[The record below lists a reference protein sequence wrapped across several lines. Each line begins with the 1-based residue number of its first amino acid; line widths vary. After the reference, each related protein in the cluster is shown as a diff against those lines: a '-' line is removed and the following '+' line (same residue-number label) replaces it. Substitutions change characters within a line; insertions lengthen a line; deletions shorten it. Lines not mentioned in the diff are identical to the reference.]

1 MLRMTY
7 VCPAREQ
14 QQSSI
19 AAGLSAVAWLV
30 GLALSGCATPP
41 PAESPAPIAATVPEP
56 TCATCDSQNRE
67 IARLRQELA
76 GREAEL
82 RDLRINQREQVKV
95 IQESTREVTRAKVKL
110 RRLAT
115 QAEAASYIAE
125 VEVALESLRVSLG
138 AAATSP
144 LLELARAIITSTA
157 APFAQGDYG
166 TAMDRAAQ
174 AEQLIAVAADN
185 RARSRSRP
193 PQSGEVLLQVSI
205 PLRVTV
211 EGQLRRQPRRTAPVA
226 SVLKKD
232 TPVVARAYKGS
243 WLRVETEGGA
253 SGWVEQ
259 VQLGAR

>member
-1 MLRMTY
+1 MLRMTH
-7 VCPAREQ
+7 VCPAREL
-14 QQSSI
+14 QQSRI
-19 AAGLSAVAWLV
+19 AGLRAVAWLL
-30 GLALSGCATPP
+30 GLAMSGCTTPP
-41 PAESPAPIAATVPEP
+41 TAVSPAPVAATVTES
-56 TCATCDSQNRE
+56 TCWSCDQQNRE
-67 IARLRQELA
+67 IARLRQDLA

-82 RDLRINQREQVKV
+82 RDLRTNQREQVMV

-115 QAEAASYIAE
+115 QAETASYIAE
-125 VEVALESLRVSLG
+125 VEVALESLSASLG

-144 LLELARAIITSTA
+144 LLELARAMITSTA
-157 APFAQGDYG
+157 APFAQADYG

-185 RARSRSRP
+185 QARSRSRP
-193 PQSGEVLLQVSI
+193 RQSGEVLLQVSI

-211 EGQLRRQPRRTAPVA
+211 EGQLRRQPRRTGPVT

-243 WLRVETEGGA
+243 WMRVETEGGP

-259 VQLGAR
+259 VRLGAR

>member
-1 MLRMTY
+1 MLRMTHI
-7 VCPAREQ
+7 CPTREL
-14 QQSSI
+14 QQSRI
-19 AAGLSAVAWLV
+19 AAGLRAVAWLA
-30 GLALSGCATPP
+30 GLAISGCAAPP
-41 PAESPAPIAATVPEP
+41 PTESLAPVAATVPEP
-56 TCATCDSQNRE
+56 TCPSCDEQNRE

-82 RDLRINQREQVKV
+82 HDLRTSQREQVKV

-125 VEVALESLRVSLG
+125 VEVALESARASRG
-138 AAATSP
+138 AATTSP
-144 LLELARAIITSTA
+144 LLELAQAMITSTA
-157 APFAQGDYG
+157 APFAQADYG

-174 AEQLIAVAADN
+174 AEQLIAVVADDQ
-185 RARSRSRP
+185 ARSRSRA
-193 PQSGEVLLQVSI
+193 QVSGEVLLQVSI

-211 EGQLRRQPRRTAPVA
+211 AGHLRRQPRHNAPVA

-232 TPVVARAYKGS
+232 SPVVARAFKGS
-243 WLRVETEGGA
+243 WLRVETEGGP

-259 VQLGAR
+259 SQLGAR